1 MGVPVQTRLVWERP
15 PKAKGYDIQQYEVQ
29 WKKESASW
37 RTASNRSSAST
48 SSYVGGRGY
57 LDAPATYQWRVRA
70 RGKRAVTDR
79 GDALTAVSDWSA
91 PQTFTTRQMNPPRT
105 PEGDGVVKVEERLR
119 YDNFGRLIWK
129 KNARGE
135 TIEMEYKQA
144 GKRLSKVEM
153 TGLGGGLSVRYRYD
167 EKGRLR
173 QMINEAG
180 GTRRFAYDAFGRLT
194 ATLDENRDTVTTHDY
209 LYSDGNPTATP
220 NLVETVQKGGFASP
234 DVVKREVLDGLGRS
248 WQEVTELAGEE
259 MILQTTTYDDLGRK
273 KRAYRPYEDTGPG
286 FDANKTYERG
296 VVPFTATDYENNPL
310 DRPEEVDPPAEG
322 AVQKTYGVERS
333 PFRAKAVLP
342 GYESHVF
349 RYVQTAGEE
358 GQTAREGADVK
369 RVYRDGLGRKVMV
382 VNGYNSA
389 DEAVTYF
396 RYDDAGRLTAVVRPA
411 GDSVTYAYDGRGQ
424 QTSRTS
430 PDAGT
435 TRRLYDAAGT
445 VRFVQNAAQAEQGVV
460 QYTCT
465 DGAGRPLESG
475 VAPLS
480 DFEKS
485 SFFELEAAQSCEA
498 PSSTRTTVKA
508 YDAPPDAGGDPWS
521 NWAGWADG
529 RAAPPLARS
538 QEKADAHLEGRL
550 AARAHRTKES
560 EQEVT
565 GTGTVVGPTVRSASK
580 SVAVKTGIGDSM
592 RVTAGD
598 EVRLG
603 PGFSTEEDATF
614 RATVDTSQS
623 TAESAETPDWRLTF
637 LRYDRE
643 GQVTRKDAFVPGL
656 GQVTYT
662 YRYDRQERL
671 TRRRVHL
678 RRAGQTVHQW
688 YEYDRRGQVRAVYA
702 SRDSVKP
709 KSPEVAYRYAADGQ
723 VEETTWKGGPSFSR
737 AYNRRGW
744 LTAIGTVDSS
754 QAFAARYRYFPDGNV
769 KAVTA
774 SPKTYSTFTRT
785 YRYDALDRLTSAD
798 YGADGLGGEYDVT
811 DLTYDPNGNITG
823 LTRYGRNEPNVDDSV
838 LVDRLSY
845 DRYEGNRLMHVH
857 DAAGRKTPWDAGSG
871 RFAYDPAGRML
882 RSPAPMGLAAAAY
895 DEQGLPETMALKN
908 EADVRFRY
916 TAGGQRTYKQVDG
929 GRGTHYVRDGSVPV
943 AVVDGGRL
951 RYWTLTLP
959 GGEGIGRMP
968 AGGGR
973 RYYVTDHLGSIRAV
987 LDGGG
992 NVKETRDYYPFG
1004 LRMPGRTTQKS
1015 PTETEEDFTGHVKDD
1030 ATGLHYA
1037 GARYYSSAF
1046 GRWTTTEPLLQSKSP
1061 KKLLKNKPRLLT
1073 RTSYNYTFNNPINL
1087 RDPTGKVAC
1096 GGLCTAALGTV

>member
-1 MGVPVQTRLVWERP
+1 
-15 PKAKGYDIQQYEVQ
+15 
-29 WKKESASW
+29 
-37 RTASNRSSAST
+37 
-48 SSYVGGRGY
+48 
-57 LDAPATYQWRVRA
+57 
-70 RGKRAVTDR
+70 
-79 GDALTAVSDWSA
+79 
-91 PQTFTTRQMNPPRT
+91 
-105 PEGDGVVKVEERLR
+105 
-119 YDNFGRLIWK
+119 
-129 KNARGE
+129 
-135 TIEMEYKQA
+135 
-144 GKRLSKVEM
+144 
-153 TGLGGGLSVRYRYD
+153 
-167 EKGRLR
+167 
-173 QMINEAG
+173 
-180 GTRRFAYDAFGRLT
+180 
-194 ATLDENRDTVTTHDY
+194 
-209 LYSDGNPTATP
+209 
-220 NLVETVQKGGFASP
+220 
-234 DVVKREVLDGLGRS
+234 
-248 WQEVTELAGEE
+248 
-259 MILQTTTYDDLGRK
+259 
-273 KRAYRPYEDTGPG
+273 
-286 FDANKTYERG
+286 
-296 VVPFTATDYENNPL
+296 
-310 DRPEEVDPPAEG
+310 
-322 AVQKTYGVERS
+322 
-333 PFRAKAVLP
+333 
-342 GYESHVF
+342 
-349 RYVQTAGEE
+349 
-358 GQTAREGADVK
+358 
-369 RVYRDGLGRKVMV
+369 
-382 VNGYNSA
+382 
-389 DEAVTYF
+389 
-396 RYDDAGRLTAVVRPA
+396 
-411 GDSVTYAYDGRGQ
+411 
-424 QTSRTS
+424 
-430 PDAGT
+430 
-435 TRRLYDAAGT
+435 
-445 VRFVQNAAQAEQGVV
+445 
-460 QYTCT
+460 
-465 DGAGRPLESG
+465 
-475 VAPLS
+475 
-480 DFEKS
+480 
-485 SFFELEAAQSCEA
+485 
-498 PSSTRTTVKA
+498 
-508 YDAPPDAGGDPWS
+508 
-521 NWAGWADG
+521 
-529 RAAPPLARS
+529 
-538 QEKADAHLEGRL
+538 
-550 AARAHRTKES
+550 
-560 EQEVT
+560 
-565 GTGTVVGPTVRSASK
+565 
-580 SVAVKTGIGDSM
+580 VAVKTGIGDSM

-845 DRYEGNRLMHVH
+845 DRYEGNRLMHVR

-1096 GGLCTAALGTV
+1096 GGLCTAALVAAGGAAVGAAVEAGTQYWQKGEVNNLGKVGVSAAKGGAIALGGHAAGAAVSVFGAATAGAALTGASVEGIEGFAQGQSIGRMSVDAFGTAAAAAAGGALGQQLGKLALKAGVAQKLSGQLRKLAGSKSVKKMVSKLNGEAAEALGKVGKEFLKGIGAEPGAKLTEMSTEGIGAAVVITLQTGGGELNKKQRKKLKNLMNDEEK